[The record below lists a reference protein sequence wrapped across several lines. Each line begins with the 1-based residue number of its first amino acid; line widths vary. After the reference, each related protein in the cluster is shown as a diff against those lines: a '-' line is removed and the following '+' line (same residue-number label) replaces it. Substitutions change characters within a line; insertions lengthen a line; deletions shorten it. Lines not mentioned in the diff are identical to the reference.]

1 MAEDWLKEKWKTL
14 ALEIG
19 RSGFWWEPMC
29 WCQVSCSVSAGIRI
43 VFVGE
48 KGVEWV
54 MAEMLW
60 GPVPC
65 DCRRA
70 GGDWPVEAESGTGAG
85 LKSWSRE
92 LRNNRRWQK
101 ALLFIIERA
110 IWGVGGYMRIEE
122 QKRKAVPG
130 LSSNFDVLSTGRI
143 SQQCPLLHLVRAHF
157 GWDLSGGRAV
167 EFWWNARPL

>member
-1 MAEDWLKEKWKTL
+1 MKMAEDWLKEEWKTL

-19 RSGFWWEPMC
+19 RSGFRWEPMC
-29 WCQVSCSVSAGIRI
+29 SCQVSCSVSGCICI

-54 MAEMLW
+54 MVEMLW

-70 GGDWPVEAESGTGAG
+70 GGYSPVEAESGTGAG

-92 LRNNRRWQK
+92 LRNNRR
-101 ALLFIIERA
+101 
-110 IWGVGGYMRIEE
+110 
-122 QKRKAVPG
+122 
-130 LSSNFDVLSTGRI
+130 
-143 SQQCPLLHLVRAHF
+143 
-157 GWDLSGGRAV
+157 
-167 EFWWNARPL
+167 